1 MIAPGAADA
10 GASVAMS
17 EPPTAT
23 IAVRSSWTAEVPPE
37 LARVQV
43 SVGARS
49 GDRAQ
54 ALRDLTR
61 RVEEVRAA
69 LTRYGD
75 AVESVDGGPLW
86 VRPQLKDGRPRERPS
101 GYLAGTTVTATV
113 VEFGLLGDLLLR
125 LADRDMVSLEGPWW
139 SLRPDSDAY
148 RRARTEAVRD
158 ARRRA
163 EEYAAAAGARLKA
176 LVEISDVGLSAHEG
190 FAAAAPAMFRR
201 AADASVADELSF
213 EVEPVA
219 QPVSA
224 TVEARFTCTQPEF

>member
-1 MIAPGAADA
+1 
-10 GASVAMS
+10 MS
-17 EPPTAT
+17 GSPTAT
-23 IAVRSSWTAEVPPE
+23 VAVRGSWTAEVPPE
-37 LARVQV
+37 LARVRI

-49 GDRAQ
+49 GDRGQ

-69 LTRYGD
+69 LAGYGE

-86 VRPQLKDGRPRERPS
+86 VRPQVKDGRPRERVS
-101 GYLAGTTVTATV
+101 GYLAGTALTATV
-113 VEFGLLGDLLLR
+113 VEFGVLGDLLLR
-125 LADRDMVSLEGPWW
+125 LADRDMVSLDGPWW
-139 SLRPDSDAY
+139 ALRPESEAH

-163 EEYAAAAGARLKA
+163 EEYAAAAGVRLTG

-190 FAAAAPAMFRR
+190 PQAMSAAMFHR
-201 AADASVADELSF
+201 AADSSVADGLSL

-219 QPVSA
+219 QTVSA
-224 TVEARFTCTQPEF
+224 TVEARFAATQPEF